1 MKRFLQSLWISALMG
16 ACGLPL
22 GGCGND
28 NEAGLAAGTDGTSD
42 PKYAKDDQ
50 ATYQAY
56 AKDQTKNA
64 FKGKEKAAKAA
75 PK

>member
-1 MKRFLQSLWISALMG
+1 MFFDSRSDWHLR
-16 ACGLPL
+16 LPL
-22 GGCGND
+22 GGCQNE
-28 NEAGLAAGTDGTSD
+28 NEAGIATGTQGTSD

-64 FKGKEKAAKAA
+64 FKAKEKAAKSGT
-75 PK
+75 K